1 MADATAVAALHPLW
15 TALGIAG
22 GLIFYGR
29 FYVQWIVSEINKRSI
44 MPIAFWYMS
53 SCGSLML
60 LAYAVASQSPL
71 GALGQ
76 NVNIVIYARNL
87 AHIWRERGRLTKT
100 LNLLLHGTVVLIA
113 VLALTFVAFTW
124 YREYGI
130 SHTVSAEEATATWSW
145 LAVGVLGQGL
155 FAVRFLIQW
164 IATERKRKS
173 VIPTVFWQISIVA
186 ASLQC
191 ATFTQRG
198 EWVFAAGTAATI
210 LIYGRNLW
218 FIYRGSERA
227 DTITQEE

>member
-22 GLIFYGR
+22 GLVFYGR

-130 SHTVSAEEATATWSW
+130 SQTVSAEEATATWSW
-145 LAVGVLGQGL
+145 LAVGLLGQGL